1 MNMLR
6 TALRRL
12 IVSRANPVVVIT
24 GASSGIG
31 RATALRFA
39 RRRQASLVL
48 ASRRE
53 HALADLVQE
62 CERLGGTAIAVP
74 TEVSSEDSV
83 RALADAAVRRFGR
96 IDVWV
101 NAAAVSV
108 FSPFL
113 DMPMDDFRRVIDVNL
128 MGYVYG
134 ARAALQVM
142 TEQQSGNVINVAS
155 IVGEVPQ
162 PYTTPY
168 GMSKAAVRALGV
180 SLRSELGLQK
190 LTHVHVSTVLPATID
205 TPFFQHSANY
215 TGRAVLAMPPVYP
228 AAKVAKVIETVST
241 KPRAEVVVGAAGK
254 VLVHQHRRT
263 PEVIDAQMALQTEMT
278 HLSRDTRA
286 DPTEGIL
293 FTPAPDEDARV
304 SGGWHGRGR
313 TRLRR
318 TLTWGFILGVGAV
331 LVAQSRDSGRAA

>member
-1 MNMLR
+1 M
-6 TALRRL
+6 RRS
-12 IVSRANPVVVIT
+12 IVSRTNPVVVIT

-39 RRRQASLVL
+39 RRKHASLVL
-48 ASRRE
+48 AGRRE
-53 HALADLVQE
+53 KVLADLVEE
-62 CERLGGTAIAVP
+62 CGRLGGTAIAVP
-74 TEVSSEDSV
+74 TEVSSEESV
-83 RALADAAVRRFGR
+83 RALADAAMRRFER

-113 DMPMDDFRRVIDVNL
+113 DMPMNDFRRVIDVNL

-134 ARAALQVM
+134 ARVALQVM
-142 TEQQSGNVINVAS
+142 TEQRSGTVINVAS

-190 LTHVHVSTVLPATID
+190 LKHVHVSTVLPATID
-205 TPFFQHSANY
+205 TPFFQHAANY

-228 AAKVAKVIETVST
+228 AAKVAKAIEKVSES
-241 KPRAEVVVGAAGK
+241 PRAEVVVGAAGK
-254 VLVHQHRRT
+254 LLVHQHRRT
-263 PEVIDAQMALQTEMT
+263 PEIIDAQMALQTEMT
-278 HLSRDTRA
+278 HLSRTKRA
-286 DPTEGIL
+286 ESTEGIL
-293 FTPAPDEDARV
+293 FTPAPDEDAQV

-313 TRLRR
+313 TRMRR
-318 TLTWGFILGVGAV
+318 ILTWGFILGVGAAMA
-331 LVAQSRDSGRAA
+331 AQSRGSQRAA